1 LKENPAVKILRADAL
16 HWAHEQQR
24 AEAELDAVAHSA
36 PHDPRVTF
44 SVGMTEAGWGNYPKA
59 ETWLKRALHDDPQN
73 YEVLYN
79 LGLAALKAGD
89 NATAQQ
95 SLNAALARHPN
106 DPDVLYNLAW
116 LDQEKGD
123 SAHAATFLVKAH
135 HLAPKRTDI
144 LLLMGRVLEAIG
156 FYGDAADAFRQ
167 YLESK
172 PDDSIVRR
180 EYGFALAHTPEIA
193 KAAKILET
201 YVKEHP
207 RDARGYYELGV
218 AESLQ
223 HPSDAIRDLKRA
235 YQLDPK
241 LTAAQEFLAAV
252 IYQQG
257 DIHQAFQIFQSVLK
271 KDPKNYHI
279 LSTLGQIDLQLN
291 NADEAVKYLSRAAA
305 LAPDDRTTLLRY
317 SQALERTKHNKE
329 ALAVLER
336 FHRLPA
342 PSARPYNGLVNYL
355 SLSPKKREA
364 QYLTNLRRQL
374 ESNPQDTTL
383 QIRWAETLLRQGKI
397 SESLKN
403 FDEILAA
410 RPGQSSLKRCG
421 NSLLS
426 VGEYGEAEKF
436 FTAAT
441 QADHSDPEA
450 ILDLAITKFHLAGPR
465 KALITLDST
474 PADARKG
481 DYFLL
486 RAQILDAEGKAQEAA
501 ENLTQG
507 LRNSPTRADLYF
519 QAALFLIKHE
529 KYREVLQ
536 VLQDAVQRF
545 PNSRQLLLTQAIA
558 YGIVH
563 QEWKAEKVL
572 GRIEGRWPE
581 WGLAYL
587 IHGIILVGEAKMDKA
602 KPLLETAIALG
613 MRSPLAY
620 YGVALADMEAIPPD
634 PQSAY
639 KPIQK
644 ALELNPND
652 PYTQSLAGKIDDARK
667 DYPSALVHLK
677 KAIQLWPEMVEAH
690 QALSATYRAMG
701 QRDKSIAEL
710 KEILKIKEKNQ
721 KSKDAFQ
728 AGIKRLLFSVPTPG
742 PSGIGRGRQMAP
754 VAQSER
760 QSLGQK

>member
-1 LKENPAVKILRADAL
+1 
-16 HWAHEQQR
+16 
-24 AEAELDAVAHSA
+24 
-36 PHDPRVTF
+36 
-44 SVGMTEAGWGNYPKA
+44 
-59 ETWLKRALHDDPQN
+59 
-73 YEVLYN
+73 
-79 LGLAALKAGD
+79 
-89 NATAQQ
+89 
-95 SLNAALARHPN
+95 
-106 DPDVLYNLAW
+106 
-116 LDQEKGD
+116 
-123 SAHAATFLVKAH
+123 
-135 HLAPKRTDI
+135 
-144 LLLMGRVLEAIG
+144 MGRVLEAIG
-156 FYGDAADAFRQ
+156 FYGDAADAFHQ
-167 YLESK
+167 YLELK
-172 PDDSIVRR
+172 PHDSVVRR
-180 EYGFALAHTPEIA
+180 EYGFALAHTPEVP
-193 KAAKILET
+193 KAVRILAA

-218 AESLQ
+218 AESVQ
-223 HPSDAIRDLKRA
+223 HPSAAIENLKRA

-241 LTAAQEFLAAV
+241 LTAAREFLAAV
-252 IYQQG
+252 VYQQG
-257 DIHQAFQIFQSVLK
+257 DIHQAFLIFQSVLK
-271 KDPKNYHI
+271 EDPKNYHI

-291 NADEAVKYLSRAAA
+291 NPDEAVQYLSRAAA

-317 SQALERTKHNKE
+317 SQALERTKHNQE

-336 FHRLPA
+336 FHRLPT
-342 PSARPYNGLVNYL
+342 PSGRPYNGLVSYL
-355 SLSPKKREA
+355 SLSPKKQEA
-364 QYLTNLRRQL
+364 QYLMNLRRQL
-374 ESNPQDTTL
+374 ESNPQDPTL
-383 QIRWAETLLRQGKI
+383 RIRWAETLLRQGKT
-397 SESLKN
+397 SESLKD
-403 FDEILAA
+403 FDQILASH
-410 RPGQSSLKRCG
+410 PGQAALKRCG

-426 VGEYGEAEKF
+426 AGEYGEAEKF
-436 FTAAT
+436 FPAAT
-441 QADHSDPEA
+441 ESSDPDPSA

-465 KALITLDST
+465 EALATLDST
-474 PADARKG
+474 PAEARKG

-587 IHGIILVGEAKMDKA
+587 IHGIILVGEAKMDQA
-602 KPLLETAIALG
+602 KPLLQTVIALG
-613 MRSPLAY
+613 IHSPLAY
-620 YGVALADMEAIPPD
+620 YGVALADMEAMPPD

-639 KPIQK
+639 KPIQES
-644 ALELNPND
+644 LELNPDD

-667 DYPSALVHLK
+667 DYPEALVHLK
-677 KAIQLWPEMVEAH
+677 KAVQMWPDMVEAH
-690 QALSATYRAMG
+690 QALSVTYRAMG

-728 AGIKRLLFSVPTPG
+728 AGMKQLLFSVPAPG
-742 PSGIGRGRQMAP
+742 PGGIGRGMQPAP
-754 VAQSER
+754 VAQSEM
-760 QSLGQK
+760 QSIGQK